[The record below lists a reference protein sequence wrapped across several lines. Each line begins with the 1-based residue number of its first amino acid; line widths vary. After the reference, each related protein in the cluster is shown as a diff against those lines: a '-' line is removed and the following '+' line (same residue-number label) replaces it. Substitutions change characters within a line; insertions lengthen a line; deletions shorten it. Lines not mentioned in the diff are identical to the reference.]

1 MATKVNKAR
10 EALAELFVKSLGEEK
25 LPWNQP
31 WVDKVPVFGSHQNP
45 ITGTRYR
52 GVNAVI
58 LWAVAMEKN
67 YCFRIWGIG

>member
-1 MATKVNKAR
+1 MTKKTNKAR
-10 EALAELFVKSLGEEK
+10 EALAELFVKSLNEKK

-52 GVNAVI
+52 GLKAVI
-58 LWAVAMEKN
+58 LWADAMEKN
-67 YCFRIWGIG
+67 YPDPRW